1 MKDGRIEVLDVP
13 PPVLQPH
20 GALIRTVWSLI
31 SAGTERA
38 KVDMGQKS
46 LVAKARSRPDQA
58 KQVLDRVRSDG
69 ILKMYQTVK
78 ARLEERNAIGYSA
91 AGVVLAVGDLAQ
103 GFEHGDRVACG
114 GGDYAAHAEIDYVP
128 STLCVSVP
136 DEVGL
141 DEAAFATV
149 GAVALQGVRQSQA
162 SLGDRVAVIGLGL
175 VGLLTVQLL
184 RAAGCEVV
192 GVDLAEDR
200 CDLARGFGAFAT
212 TTATGREA
220 AAALLAGE
228 TDSGFDCVILTA
240 GTKDSGPVELAAEIS
255 RDRGTVVVV
264 GDVGLAVPRAPFYEK
279 ELQLRLSRSY
289 GPGRYDPVYEELA
302 IDYPIGYVRWTEQ
315 RNMAEFVRLLAEKR
329 IDVKPLITHR
339 FTVDEAA
346 DAYAVVADPEQ
357 PSLGVL
363 LQYPVSQERARI
375 EIGVGKTTTRRSAV
389 RGNRVGVGLL
399 GAGNCATATLLPA
412 LGKDPR
418 FVPRGIFTASGLSAR
433 DVGERHGFAYCAG
446 SASEI
451 VDDSQT
457 NAVVV
462 ATRHSSHAELAMAG
476 LRAGKAVFVEKPLA
490 ITEQQLAEVVDAQRE
505 TGGFLTVG
513 FNRRF
518 APLTGKVL
526 DALASRPGP
535 LIGLIRVNA
544 GPIANDHWIQRVEE
558 GGGRI
563 VGEVCHFIDL
573 ACCLVGSPPVSVF
586 AAGADRAKSP
596 VLTDS
601 LSVTLRYGD
610 GSVVTILYAALGDT
624 AYPKE
629 RVEVFCQ
636 GKVLVIDDFRSATL
650 TVGGKTR
657 TATLQRQDKG
667 HRAEMKAFLDAVSGK
682 PSAVLT
688 FADCVA
694 STAATFKVI
703 DSLSIGLPI
712 EVPAVIAG
720 E

>member
-1 MKDGRIEVLDVP
+1 
-13 PPVLQPH
+13 
-20 GALIRTVWSLI
+20 
-31 SAGTERA
+31 
-38 KVDMGQKS
+38 VDK
-46 LVAKARSRPDQA
+46 
-58 KQVLDRVRSDG
+58 VRSDG
-69 ILKMYQTVK
+69 VLKTYQTVK
-78 ARLEERNAIGYSA
+78 TRLEERNAIGYSA
-91 AGVVLAVGDLAQ
+91 AGVVLAVGDLAE
-103 GFEHGDRVACG
+103 GFEPGNRVACG
-114 GGDYAAHAEIDYVP
+114 GGHFANHAEIDYVP
-128 STLCVSVP
+128 STLCVSLP
-136 DEVGL
+136 DEVGF

-149 GAVALQGVRQSQA
+149 GAVALQGVRQAQA

-184 RAAGCEVV
+184 RAAGCEVA
-192 GVDLAEDR
+192 GVDLAPDR
-200 CDLARGFGAFAT
+200 CDLAGGFGAFAT

-220 AAALLAGE
+220 TAALLAGE
-228 TDSGFDCVILTA
+228 ADPGFDCVILTA

-363 LQYPVSQERARI
+363 LEYPESEERARI

-389 RGNRVGVGLL
+389 RGDRVGVGLL
-399 GAGNCATATLLPA
+399 GAGNFATATLLPA
-412 LGKDPR
+412 LSKDPR

-457 NAVVV
+457 DAVVL
-462 ATRHSSHAELAMAG
+462 ATRHSSHAELAVAG

-490 ITEQQLAEVVDAQRE
+490 ITEQQLSEVVAAQRE
-505 TGGFLTVG
+505 TGGRLMVG

-518 APLTGKVL
+518 APLTRKVL
-526 DALASRPGP
+526 DALKDRPAP
-535 LIGLIRVNA
+535 LTGLIRVNA
-544 GPIANDHWIQRVEE
+544 GQIAPTHWIQRVEE

-563 VGEVCHFIDL
+563 IGEVCHFIDL
-573 ACCLVGSPPVSVF
+573 ACCLAGCAPEQVF
-586 AAGADRAKSP
+586 ALSADPGKSP

-601 LSVTLRYGD
+601 LTINLKFAD
-610 GSVVTILYAALGDT
+610 KSVVSIVYAASGDT
-624 AYPKE
+624 SYAKE
-629 RVEVFCQ
+629 RVEVFCA
-636 GKVLVIDDFRSATL
+636 GKVMVIDDFRSATL
-650 TVGGKTR
+650 TTGGKTR
-657 TATLQRQDKG
+657 TARLQGRDKG
-667 HRAEMKAFLDAVSGK
+667 HRAEMKAFLDVAAGK
-682 PSAVLT
+682 PCDVLT
-688 FADCVA
+688 FADCVT

-703 DSLSIGLPI
+703 ESLTTGLPVA
-712 EVPAVIAG
+712 VPRVIRAD
-720 E
+720 